1 MFSFIKSLFCKSPEP
16 TREATRQASP
26 RKGHKSAW
34 ALKELERVTG
44 PGEYMIRTPADVPID
59 RAQAHVCAVLTK
71 RFGSKNYRTNRMFNS
86 NALRV
91 IVR

>member
-1 MFSFIKSLFCKSPEP
+1 MFSFIKSLFSKNPP
-16 TREATRQASP
+16 QQDRRTLN

-34 ALKELERVTG
+34 AVKELERVTG
-44 PGEYMIRTPADVPID
+44 PGEYMIRTPANIPMD
-59 RAQAHVCAVLTK
+59 RAQAHVCAILTK
-71 RFGSKNYRTNRMFNS
+71 RFGSNNYRTNRIFNA